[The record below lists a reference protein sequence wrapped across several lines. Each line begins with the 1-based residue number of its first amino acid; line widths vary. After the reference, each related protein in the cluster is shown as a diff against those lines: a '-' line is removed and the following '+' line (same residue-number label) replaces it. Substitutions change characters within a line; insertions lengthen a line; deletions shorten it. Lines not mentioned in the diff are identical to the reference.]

1 VCHFRLKQI
10 TAYPEVG
17 GLGGVPPQFSVYV
30 LMNGNVVTPK
40 SEAADYLKEWGIMAG
55 EEESART
62 VK

>member
-1 VCHFRLKQI
+1 
-10 TAYPEVG
+10 
-17 GLGGVPPQFSVYV
+17 
-30 LMNGNVVTPK
+30 MNGNVFTPK